1 MIPYD
6 KKKDISKIGKV
17 PKGYSMALST
27 KLTELKLVNQ
37 IPQDIIF
44 VTNLRRVTVTL
55 KGGQV
60 KINEVG

>member
-1 MIPYD
+1 
-6 KKKDISKIGKV
+6 
-17 PKGYSMALST
+17 MALST

-44 VTNLRRVTVTL
+44 GTNLRWVTVTL

-60 KINEVG
+60 KINEVE